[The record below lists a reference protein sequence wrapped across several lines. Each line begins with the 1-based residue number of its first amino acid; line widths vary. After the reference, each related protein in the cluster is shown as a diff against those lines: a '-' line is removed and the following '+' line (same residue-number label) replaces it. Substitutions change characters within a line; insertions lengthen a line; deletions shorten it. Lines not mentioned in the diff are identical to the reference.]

1 MPIELIVPPMGESIT
16 EVQIGAWRKQPGD
29 PVKRDESVVEL
40 ESDKATVDLPA
51 PIAGAITKVL
61 KKEGERA
68 NVGEVIG
75 YMDEAAA
82 PATKAAPPAQ
92 PSAEKPAVPKAAEAS
107 ARIMP
112 AARRAMEEQG
122 VKLSDVSATGPGG
135 RVLKEDVLRAAP
147 SGAAPAGGGRS
158 SP

>member
-1 MPIELIVPPMGESIT
+1 
-16 EVQIGAWRKQPGD
+16 RKQPGD

-82 PATKAAPPAQ
+82 SAQAAPTPA
-92 PSAEKPAVPKAAEAS
+92 PKAAVLAPIAPPTGEKAVPPRAPEAA
-107 ARIMP
+107 ARVMP
-112 AARRAMEEQG
+112 SARRAMEESG
-122 VKLSDVSATGPGG
+122 IKLDDVKATGPGG
-135 RVLKEDVLRAAP
+135 
-147 SGAAPAGGGRS
+147 
-158 SP
+158 